1 MAGALLRLADAA
13 TANMPRPAH
22 GLQAAAAREAAAMR
36 KVVGDHPGALDL
48 VDRAERLARAA
59 CILAADG
66 ADLADGAERLD
77 RAALGATE

>member
-1 MAGALLRLADAA
+1 MTAQSAQRRAVQADRRVAGALLRLAGGNRQYAA
-13 TANMPRPAH
+13 ARA

-59 CILAADG
+59 RILGADG
-66 ADLADGAERLD
+66 
-77 RAALGATE
+77 